1 MMKDDDNMLRNMFF
15 TILRHHAPKLASKL
29 DVVYA
34 LSSAWTMSESSSDF
48 DMLEQRLKD
57 LSPDELVMVSPEAT
71 WQPPLTCGP
80 LSGNSWVAEIGQ
92 DTCKNCRGD
101 RALIN

>member
-1 MMKDDDNMLRNMFF
+1 MLRNMFF

-57 LSPDELVMVSPEAT
+57 LSPDELVMVSLQGASSPQLYLVSRPDAEARLILAV
-71 WQPPLTCGP
+71 PP
-80 LSGNSWVAEIGQ
+80 
-92 DTCKNCRGD
+92 
-101 RALIN
+101 

>member
-1 MMKDDDNMLRNMFF
+1 MKDDDNMLRNMFF

-57 LSPDELVMVSPEAT
+57 LSPDELVMVSLPRFRSVMST
-71 WQPPLTCGP
+71 VKTC
-80 LSGNSWVAEIGQ
+80 L
-92 DTCKNCRGD
+92 
-101 RALIN
+101 